1 MVNVRVTLSSFQY
14 AVARHL
20 SNRLQRGLVFCE
32 ETGLWGSRRGGG
44 DEDEV
49 ESASQ
54 PRTVV
59 VSGGVACN
67 QAIRRAMAKVQIQR
81 IIHR

>member
-1 MVNVRVTLSSFQY
+1 MTLSSFQY

-32 ETGLWGSRRGGG
+32 ETGLWASRRGGG
-44 DEDEV
+44 EV